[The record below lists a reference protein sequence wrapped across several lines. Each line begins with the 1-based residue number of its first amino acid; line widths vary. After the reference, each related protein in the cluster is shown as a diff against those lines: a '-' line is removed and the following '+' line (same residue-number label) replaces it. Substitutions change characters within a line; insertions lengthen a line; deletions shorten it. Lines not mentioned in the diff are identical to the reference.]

1 MVRFHK
7 QCIHTILHLLMGTRI
22 IAHYEGRPSRYQ
34 VWLGGILRKPWRK
47 PPPAQSF
54 QSNLDCRPSYS
65 GIKTEI
71 FKLPNFNKFI
81 FSKCSFNSFYNLEA
95 YDFES
100 RKKLYSGSC
109 QSSLFCFVL
118 LCTAEVKTQMAT
130 QSVMSPNTIGM
141 VIESL
146 SYTIE
151 AESTV
156 SALTIMHPST
166 LNPSLPLIVP
176 SV

>member
-1 MVRFHK
+1 
-7 QCIHTILHLLMGTRI
+7 
-22 IAHYEGRPSRYQ
+22 
-34 VWLGGILRKPWRK
+34 
-47 PPPAQSF
+47 
-54 QSNLDCRPSYS
+54 
-65 GIKTEI
+65 
-71 FKLPNFNKFI
+71 
-81 FSKCSFNSFYNLEA
+81 
-95 YDFES
+95 
-100 RKKLYSGSC
+100 
-109 QSSLFCFVL
+109 
-118 LCTAEVKTQMAT
+118 MAT